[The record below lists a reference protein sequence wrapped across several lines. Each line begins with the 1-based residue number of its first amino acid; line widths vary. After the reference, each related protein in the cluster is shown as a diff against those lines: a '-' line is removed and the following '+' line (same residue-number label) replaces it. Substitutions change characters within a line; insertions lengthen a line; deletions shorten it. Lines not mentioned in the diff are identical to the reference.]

1 MLGDHQVLFGMIES
15 RTCWKARMFA
25 LATSVPP
32 FTDLLIDAIGKEA
45 TKDVQTRREAVKLY
59 FHTMVLSA
67 EKPKESTNVY
77 QSQ

>member
-1 MLGDHQVLFGMIES
+1 MPGDHQVLFGMTDS

-25 LATSVPP
+25 LA
-32 FTDLLIDAIGKEA
+32 LQIDAMGKGA
-45 TKDVQTRREAVKLY
+45 IKDVQTKREEVKLY

>member
-1 MLGDHQVLFGMIES
+1 
-15 RTCWKARMFA
+15 MFA
-25 LATSVPP
+25 LA
-32 FTDLLIDAIGKEA
+32 LQIDAMGKEA
-45 TKDVQTRREAVKLY
+45 IKDVQTRRGEVKLY